1 MNLIIIHFIHVSKV
15 ESVHIC
21 VRTIK
26 SHSVYVDIER
36 TRIVTM
42 EPLINRVLR

>member
-21 VRTIK
+21 VTTIK